1 MRNYELMLGRIASWL
16 VPGGSLFVHLF
27 CHRRYCYFFEVDG
40 GADWMARHFFT
51 GGMMPSVDLL
61 PRCAGPL
68 LLERRWEVGGCD
80 YERTLRAWLAN
91 LDVRRAEAEQVLGA
105 GAGAGHGAPASRAV
119 AAVPS
124 RLRGAVRVSRGPR
137 VVRGPLPP
145 TSQQDQLLGGVFLR
159 GTIHM
164 TGSAIA
170 GLGTLLALMT
180 AVWAASAARR
190 DVSIVDVCW
199 SLAVLA
205 AAGVYA
211 SGADD
216 MTLRRSVMLVA
227 VFLWAIRLAGYLAW
241 RGWGAAED
249 KRYRAKRARRPRFR
263 WTSLFVVFWLQAV
276 LAWIVA
282 LPLLAV
288 MHVEEPGG
296 PGLLDA
302 LGALL
307 FLVGFGFEAA
317 GDWQM
322 ARFKADPVN
331 RGRVCD
337 RGL

>member
-1 MRNYELMLGRIASWL
+1 
-16 VPGGSLFVHLF
+16 
-27 CHRRYCYFFEVDG
+27 
-40 GADWMARHFFT
+40 
-51 GGMMPSVDLL
+51 
-61 PRCAGPL
+61 
-68 LLERRWEVGGCD
+68 
-80 YERTLRAWLAN
+80 
-91 LDVRRAEAEQVLGA
+91 
-105 GAGAGHGAPASRAV
+105 
-119 AAVPS
+119 
-124 RLRGAVRVSRGPR
+124 
-137 VVRGPLPP
+137 
-145 TSQQDQLLGGVFLR
+145 
-159 GTIHM
+159 M

-211 SGADD
+211 SGAEDL
-216 MTLRRSVMLVA
+216 TLRRGVVLVA
-227 VFLWAIRLAGYLAW
+227 VSLWAIRLAGYLAW

-249 KRYRAKRARRPRFR
+249 KRYRAMRARRPRFR

-322 ARFKADPVN
+322 ARFKADPAN

-337 RGL
+337 RGLWRLTRHPNYFGEAVLWWGLWCVAGAAPGAQWTVVGPLLLTWLLLRVSGVRLLESDLLREKPAYRDYVARTSAFLPMPPRRIRER

>member
-1 MRNYELMLGRIASWL
+1 
-16 VPGGSLFVHLF
+16 
-27 CHRRYCYFFEVDG
+27 
-40 GADWMARHFFT
+40 
-51 GGMMPSVDLL
+51 
-61 PRCAGPL
+61 
-68 LLERRWEVGGCD
+68 
-80 YERTLRAWLAN
+80 
-91 LDVRRAEAEQVLGA
+91 
-105 GAGAGHGAPASRAV
+105 
-119 AAVPS
+119 
-124 RLRGAVRVSRGPR
+124 
-137 VVRGPLPP
+137 
-145 TSQQDQLLGGVFLR
+145 
-159 GTIHM
+159 M

-211 SGADD
+211 SGADEL
-216 MTLRRSVMLVA
+216 TLRRSVVLVA

-249 KRYRAKRARRPRFR
+249 KRYRAMRARRPRFR

-288 MHVEEPGG
+288 MHVEDPGG

-322 ARFKADPVN
+322 ARFKADPAN
-331 RGRVCD
+331 RGGRVCD
-337 RGL
+337 RGLWRLTRHPNYFGEAVLWWGLWCVAGAAPGAQWTVVGPLLLTWLLLRVSGVRLLESDLLREKPAYRDYVARTSAFLPMPPRRVRER

>member
-1 MRNYELMLGRIASWL
+1 
-16 VPGGSLFVHLF
+16 
-27 CHRRYCYFFEVDG
+27 
-40 GADWMARHFFT
+40 
-51 GGMMPSVDLL
+51 
-61 PRCAGPL
+61 
-68 LLERRWEVGGCD
+68 
-80 YERTLRAWLAN
+80 
-91 LDVRRAEAEQVLGA
+91 
-105 GAGAGHGAPASRAV
+105 
-119 AAVPS
+119 
-124 RLRGAVRVSRGPR
+124 
-137 VVRGPLPP
+137 
-145 TSQQDQLLGGVFLR
+145 
-159 GTIHM
+159 M

-216 MTLRRSVMLVA
+216 LTLRRSVVLVA

-249 KRYRAKRARRPRFR
+249 KRYRAMRARRPRFR

-322 ARFKADPVN
+322 ARFKADPAN
-331 RGRVCD
+331 RGAGYAIGASGALHGTPTTSARRFSGGACGVSPAQRPARSGRSWGRCS
-337 RGL
+337 